1 MAYSI
6 QGTPVITDSRAL
18 ESVSIKLDNTAIVV
32 TDIIDSTGPGINT
45 TAPRENAIFT
55 EKALMDN
62 IITPIYTRLDDAFN
76 PTDADFSTTAFQA
89 ASLEAVTGNIVAT
102 AGQFQGDGQGLTNLQ
117 AASVVGAL
125 ADSNVAES
133 NVKQHEGALAI
144 AGTQLTGSAD
154 DAFVVQSNVKQHE
167 AALAIAGTQLTG
179 TADDLFIAESNVKQ
193 HEAALAIDGTQLTGT
208 AADAFIPASAVTQHE
223 AALSI
228 DGTQLTGTVQD
239 AQFPA
244 ILPAVSAENLTNISA
259 DTITVAADTTTVG
272 GLPVLFTDADNG
284 AQNPKANSSFTF
296 NPDTGTIEAPGG
308 VNDTS
313 DARVK
318 ENIVEIEDGLAKINA
333 LRGVTFDWN
342 ESAGISGGSV
352 GVIAQELLAVLPEA
366 VDTSNEEKYTVN
378 YNGAIA
384 LLISAVKEL
393 SAEVEALKAAK

>member
-6 QGTPVITDSRAL
+6 QGTNVITDARAL

-32 TDIIDSTGPGINT
+32 TDIIDSSAGINT
-45 TAPRENAIFT
+45 TVPRESALFT

-62 IITPIYTRLDDAFN
+62 IITPLYGRLDDAFN
-76 PTDADFSTTAFQA
+76 PTDADFSSTAFQA

-117 AASVVGAL
+117 AASIVGTL
-125 ADSNVAES
+125 ADTNVAET
-133 NVKQHEGALAI
+133 NV
-144 AGTQLTGSAD
+144 T
-154 DAFVVQSNVKQHE
+154 QHE
-167 AALAIAGTQLTG
+167 AALSIAGTQLTG
-179 TADDLFIAESNVKQ
+179 TADDAFVAETNVTQ
-193 HEAALAIDGTQLTGT
+193 HQAALSIAGTQLTGT
-208 AADAFIPASAVTQHE
+208 AADAFIPDTAVTQHQ

-228 DGTQLTGTVQD
+228 DATTQLTGTVQD
-239 AQFPA
+239 SQFPA

-259 DTITVAADTTTVG
+259 DTITVAADAATATR
-272 GLPVLFTDADNG
+272 LPVLFTDG
-284 AQNPKANSSFTF
+284 ESGSQNPKATVAFGYIPS
-296 NPDTGTIEAPGG
+296 TGILESPGG
-308 VNDTS
+308 INETS
-313 DARVK
+313 DQRVK
-318 ENIVEIEDGLAKINA
+318 KNIVEIEDGLAKINA

-342 ESAGISGGSV
+342 ESAGIEGGSV

-393 SAEVEALKAAK
+393 SAEVESLKASK